1 MNFLSRLT
9 RTAVQGGRRTL
20 MISKIPMQNF
30 GHFKV
35 TPEEK
40 KEEIKTKEE
49 ILKTEKWTMPHP
61 VWTE

>member
-1 MNFLSRLT
+1 
-9 RTAVQGGRRTL
+9 

-61 VWTE
+61 VWTEQEVK